1 MDQAWLELPS
11 AVSGSDYVTTTLS
24 YGGERNYTHL
34 YDKKRFVSLWTAY
47 PLNSS
52 HMGSLSR
59 PNDWSYNPNIAE
71 QYQANLCSR
80 SYSGDTYSRG
90 HMIPNGSRDGI
101 REMQL
106 QTFHVTNSVPQRQNY
121 FNGTIWNALEQGV
134 QAEAKDE
141 EIYVVTG
148 VAFSKVGESKSISYI
163 TPKDDTSQQCAIPN
177 YFYKLVLKVRKS
189 GSTVTDAE
197 TVGFWFEHKDYSDND
212 YTQYSVSVDQVEA
225 WTGFDFFVNLP
236 DSVEASAETNSSW
249 SAFASF

>member
-1 MDQAWLELPS
+1 
-11 AVSGSDYVTTTLS
+11 
-24 YGGERNYTHL
+24 
-34 YDKKRFVSLWTAY
+34 
-47 PLNSS
+47 
-52 HMGSLSR
+52 MGSLSR

-101 REMQL
+101 RGMQL
-106 QTFHVTNSVPQRQNY
+106 QTFHVTNSVPQRQDS
-121 FNGTIWNALEQGV
+121 FNGPIWSALEQGV

-163 TPKDDTSQQCAIPN
+163 TPKDNTSQQCAIPN

-197 TVGFWFEHKDYSDND
+197 TVGFWFEHKDYSGND

>member
-1 MDQAWLELPS
+1 
-11 AVSGSDYVTTTLS
+11 
-24 YGGERNYTHL
+24 
-34 YDKKRFVSLWTAY
+34 
-47 PLNSS
+47 
-52 HMGSLSR
+52 MGSLSR

-101 REMQL
+101 RGMQL
-106 QTFHVTNSVPQRQNY
+106 QTFHVTNSVPQRQDS
-121 FNGTIWNALEQGV
+121 FNGTIWSALEQGV

-163 TPKDDTSQQCAIPN
+163 TPKDNTSQQCAIPN

-197 TVGFWFEHKDYSDND
+197 TVGFWFEHKDYSGND

>member
-1 MDQAWLELPS
+1 
-11 AVSGSDYVTTTLS
+11 
-24 YGGERNYTHL
+24 
-34 YDKKRFVSLWTAY
+34 
-47 PLNSS
+47 
-52 HMGSLSR
+52 MGSLSR
-59 PNDWSYNPNIAE
+59 PNDWSYNPNISE

-101 REMQL
+101 RGMQL
-106 QTFHVTNSVPQRQNY
+106 QTFHVTNSVPQRQDS
-121 FNGTIWNALEQGV
+121 FNGTIWSALEQGV

-163 TPKDDTSQQCAIPN
+163 TPKDNTSQQCAIPN

-197 TVGFWFEHKDYSDND
+197 TVGFWFEHKDYSGND